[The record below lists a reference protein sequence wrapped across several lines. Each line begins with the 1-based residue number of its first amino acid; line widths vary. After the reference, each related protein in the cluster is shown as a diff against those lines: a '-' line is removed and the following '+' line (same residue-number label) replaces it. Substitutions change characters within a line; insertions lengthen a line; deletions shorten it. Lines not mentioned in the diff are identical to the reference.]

1 MSAPRCFVLGGTGF
15 IGSAVAAEA
24 ARRGWSVLALSSQT
38 AASVIGQSCD
48 LLINANGNSRKYLAG
63 QDPALDFDQSVRTVA
78 RSLHDIR
85 AARYVYLSS
94 SEVYRDSSRPATS
107 AEDAPPEWEALSP
120 YGFHKRLAETLVRR
134 YAPRWLILRLA
145 GMLGP
150 GLRKNAVYD
159 LLTGAPWRLS
169 PDSEF
174 QFLDTRFLAACLFDL
189 LDRPES
195 ERGVFNLAGRGV
207 VSLRQIATGLGAP
220 LPDDPALPTARCE
233 INVERI
239 SSLFAIPATEETARA
254 FLAEQRGGGSRP

>member
-1 MSAPRCFVLGGTGF
+1 VSAPRCLVLGGTGF

-24 ARRGWSVLALSSQT
+24 ERRGWATTALSSQT
-38 AASVIGQSCD
+38 AASAVGQSCD
-48 LLINANGNSRKYLAG
+48 LLINANGNSRKYLAR
-63 QDPALDFDQSVRTVA
+63 QDPALDFDRSVRTVA
-78 RSLHDIR
+78 RSLHEIR

-94 SEVYRDSSRPATS
+94 SEVYRDPSRPAAS

-134 YAPRWLILRLA
+134 YAPRWTILRLA

-159 LLTGAPWRLS
+159 LLAGAPWRLS

-174 QFLDTRFLAACLFDL
+174 QFLDTRFLARLLFDL

-195 ERGVFNLAGRGV
+195 ERGVFNVAGRGV
-207 VSLRQIATGLGAP
+207 VSLRTVADWIGAP

-233 INVERI
+233 IAIERI
-239 SSLFAIPATEETARA
+239 SALFAMPDTGDTVRA
-254 FLAEQRGGGSRP
+254 FLAEQRGGGGRP